1 MYNNQPSIPS
11 ASYHHHQ
18 PMANHRIHGNV
29 LEVNVICCYKLKDT
43 EWISRQDPYVC
54 VEYGNNRS
62 RTRTNTDGGKNPTF
76 QEKFVYG
83 MIEGLRE
90 LNIMVWNSNILSH
103 DDFIGSGK
111 VQLAKVISHGFDDSS
126 WPLQSKTGRY
136 AGEVRLI
143 MHYNNVNNHA
153 NSYATSAPPYGASG
167 PPHVPMYSPPPPPPP
182 PPHSSMSYPPPY
194 LPAGAYPAPPAAY
207 SFPPNSG
214 GYPPPSPYP
223 YPPDPY
229 SARPY
234 GYPGGYPP
242 PY

>member
-126 WPLQSKTGRY
+126 WPLQSKTGRTMQT
-136 AGEVRLI
+136 VMPRQLHHMVHRVHHMSLCTPHHHHHHHHHILPCLI
-143 MHYNNVNNHA
+143 HH
-153 NSYATSAPPYGASG
+153 
-167 PPHVPMYSPPPPPPP
+167 HI
-182 PPHSSMSYPPPY
+182 YPPELILHH
-194 LPAGAYPAPPAAY
+194 LPPIHFHLIPVVIHHHPHTHTRQILILLGHMAIQEGIHHRIEVTAG
-207 SFPPNSG
+207 S
-214 GYPPPSPYP
+214 
-223 YPPDPY
+223 
-229 SARPY
+229 
-234 GYPGGYPP
+234 
-242 PY
+242 